1 MSDKTRNRS
10 FIGGGAVYF
19 REVGSAKGF
28 FPVGNCEELSF
39 AINED
44 KKTQRN
50 FMQPGGGNV
59 ASQSAITDV
68 TATLTALSF
77 QPETLALALRALV
90 VTKTGS
96 AVAGETHKAHQE
108 RFIKFDNLPD
118 KSQSITV
125 TNSGA
130 TVTYAEGTDYQIKQN
145 GIWITENSS
154 IAGSETE
161 AGADIVVNY
170 TSQTSYS
177 IQSITRAAVEYEIYF
192 DGFNDADDGK
202 QVAVTCHKVKFSPA
216 QALGLITEDFASNA
230 MNFEVLA
237 DTSKDGTSESQYFDI
252 EMAA

>member
-1 MSDKTRNRS
+1 MGDKTRNRS
-10 FIGGGAVYF
+10 FIGGGSVYF
-19 REVGSAKGF
+19 REVGETKGF

-50 FMQPGGGNV
+50 YQQPGGGNT

-90 VTKTGS
+90 NTNTGG

-108 RFIKFDNLPD
+108 RFIKFDKIPD
-118 KSQSITV
+118 KSQTITV

-130 TVTYAEGTDYQIKQN
+130 STTYVEGVDYQIKQN
-145 GIWITENSS
+145 GIWITENSN
-154 IAGSETE
+154 ITGADQE
-161 AGADIVVNY
+161 AGGDIVINY
-170 TSQTSYS
+170 TSLTSYS
-177 IQSITRAAVEYEIYF
+177 IQSITRAAVEYEIFF

-216 QALGLITEDFASNA
+216 QAFGLITEDFASNA
-230 MNFEVLA
+230 MNFEILA
-237 DTSKDGTSESQYFDI
+237 DTSKDGTSESQYFNID
-252 EMAA
+252 MAA